1 MCCRQNEGTT
11 QNILVAITFDLK
23 FTYVLVRWKESANC
37 YCPILTLFKKK
48 IKTKTEKIA
57 KKKSKNYVLNVFVS
71 FAASFLN
78 NLKLKNILLT
88 RSVFNVLIKSTLMLF
103 FFQKSKKKKNAFII
117 LAI

>member
-1 MCCRQNEGTT
+1 MCHGQNEGTT

-57 KKKSKNYVLNVFVS
+57 KKKTQ
-71 FAASFLN
+71 
-78 NLKLKNILLT
+78 KLC
-88 RSVFNVLIKSTLMLF
+88 S
-103 FFQKSKKKKNAFII
+103 
-117 LAI
+117 